1 MLQMDDD
8 ATNSPTTVRSLTGQ
22 RVRAEAFILC
32 DGVQVHDGKLFI
44 LGGGWDRLL
53 VRAFPVE
60 QTFALAIKLS
70 VPASE
75 AYRPMAMTLEVRDE
89 EGTIAGG
96 QVHSSMIEVSRPLGY
111 APHEDVPCFFPLHV
125 GLVVRKPERLTF
137 VLLIDGDPI
146 ARTSIASLHTPTRAN
161 VHPVEHRRKER
172 MKRLRTRVSSSHP
185 QSTWLR
191 SPDVHFLGF
200 IGR

>member
-1 MLQMDDD
+1 MGQAQCGGVPGAGTISHDRNGMLLMDDD
-8 ATNSPTTVRSLTGQ
+8 ATNSLTTVRSLTGQ

-125 GLVVRKPERLTF
+125 GLVVRRPERLTF

-146 ARTSIASLHTPTRAN
+146 ARTSI
-161 VHPVEHRRKER
+161 
-172 MKRLRTRVSSSHP
+172 RVVAHADAGQRPPS
-185 QSTWLR
+185 
-191 SPDVHFLGF
+191 
-200 IGR
+200 